1 MSSGSADHFVYEWY
15 NNIDKVV
22 YKTQT
27 SASIIPSNDDAY
39 KTYRVSV
46 TPVDANGTPVG
57 DTFTTT
63 KDLYF
68 DTPGGQSARIYMGAG
83 EGVAYVDNSDAYS
96 FKIDGKTFAI
106 LEETD
111 SKTESFY
118 VIAEDKYG
126 TRVFDTNSTD
136 NSTVVF
142 KSTASIYTSGDVKYT
157 LSSGEGNM
165 AYWLNNDFL
174 ANGND
179 GKKLPQA
186 IIDNLAWHTYKVSQ
200 NMHWKSSSEEL
211 KVALLGKSEFL
222 RYAGK
227 FTAGKNDDEYWW
239 LRDSQAINDGDEK
252 MRGPFMVICNHN
264 IVEGRTNASQT
275 AYVRPTFWLNE
286 TFFTDVKLDVSTMG
300 SEVKAMLA
308 NRYTDAQ
315 LKATGYSAVEIA
327 KIKGADEVVNAI
339 SDVAVSDAEG
349 KTTVSYTYMADGSAA
364 VEKVIVALYN
374 GGVLVGA
381 AIEDKTVTKGANPL
395 TTQLD
400 TAAYDEAKIFV
411 WDMSTY
417 EPKCANGSWKN

>member
-1 MSSGSADHFVYEWY
+1 MHICLNRTGQTAP
-15 NNIDKVV
+15 
-22 YKTQT
+22 YKRQ
-27 SASIIPSNDDAY
+27 
-39 KTYRVSV
+39 
-46 TPVDANGTPVG
+46 
-57 DTFTTT
+57 
-63 KDLYF
+63 
-68 DTPGGQSARIYMGAG
+68 
-83 EGVAYVDNSDAYS
+83 
-96 FKIDGKTFAI
+96 
-106 LEETD
+106 
-111 SKTESFY
+111 
-118 VIAEDKYG
+118 
-126 TRVFDTNSTD
+126 TD

-142 KSTASIYTSGDVKYT
+142 KSTASTYTSGEKEYT
-157 LSSGEGNM
+157 LSSGNGNM

-186 IIDNLAWHTYKVSQ
+186 IIDNLAKHTYKVSQ

-227 FTAGKNDDEYWW
+227 FTAGKNYDEYWW
-239 LRDSQAINDGDEK
+239 LRDSQAINDGGEK

-264 IVEGRTNASQT
+264 IVEGRTDASQT

-374 GGVLVGA
+374 GGVLAGA
-381 AIEDKTVTKGANPL
+381 AIEDKTVTKGANPP
-395 TTQLD
+395 
-400 TAAYDEAKIFV
+400 AYSRGQCSV
-411 WDMSTY
+411 
-417 EPKCANGSWKN
+417 P